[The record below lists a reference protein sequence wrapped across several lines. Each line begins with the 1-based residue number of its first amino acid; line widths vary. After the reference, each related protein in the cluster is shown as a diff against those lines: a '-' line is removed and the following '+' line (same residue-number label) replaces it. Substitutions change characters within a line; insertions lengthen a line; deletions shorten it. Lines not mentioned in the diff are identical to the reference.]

1 MFPPSRSP
9 LTLTCFLVPAL
20 VLTCRAWVLGSPQSA
35 ALLSVSFAAR
45 AQTAPGI
52 PAAKPGDVATPDA
65 IIDAVYA
72 SISGPAGQPRDWA
85 RFRSLLIPGARLI
98 PSARRTP
105 GTTTPVVWSAEE
117 YIAAAGPGLERQG
130 FFEREIHRTT
140 EAFGAVLHAFS
151 TYDSKRAPDGEPFAR
166 GINSF
171 QLYSDGTRWWI
182 VTIFWD
188 AETSDKPIPAKYLS
202 R

>member
-1 MFPPSRSP
+1 MRRMRDLPRTF
-9 LTLTCFLVPAL
+9 
-20 VLTCRAWVLGSPQSA
+20 VLTA
-35 ALLSVSFAAR
+35 ALLLVSFAAW
-45 AQTAPGI
+45 AQTAPGT
-52 PAAKPGDVATPDA
+52 PAAQPADVATPDA

-72 SISGPAGQPRDWA
+72 SISGLAGQLRDWA

-117 YIAAAGPGLERQG
+117 YIAAAGAGLERQG

-151 TYDSKRAPDGEPFAR
+151 TYDSKRTPDGEPFAR

-188 AETSDKPIPAKYLS
+188 AETSDQPIPAKYLS

>member
-1 MFPPSRSP
+1 MTRMQTR
-9 LTLTCFLVPAL
+9 LRTC
-20 VLTCRAWVLGSPQSA
+20 VLAA
-35 ALLSVSFAAR
+35 ALLAAPAAASAQTTAGTPAAR
-45 AQTAPGI
+45 QA
-52 PAAKPGDVATPDA
+52 DVATPDA

-72 SISGPAGQPRDWA
+72 SISGPAGQPRDWT
-85 RFRSLLIPGARLI
+85 RFRSLLVPGARLI
-98 PSARRTP
+98 PSTRRTP

-140 EAFGAVLHAFS
+140 DGFGAVLHAFS
-151 TYDSKRAPDGEPFAR
+151 TYDSKRTPDGQPFAR

-171 QLYSDGTRWWI
+171 QLYNDGTRWWI

-188 AETSDKPIPAKYLS
+188 AETADKPIPAKYLS

>member
-1 MFPPSRSP
+1 MLR
-9 LTLTCFLVPAL
+9 TLMLA
-20 VLTCRAWVLGSPQSA
+20 A
-35 ALLSVSFAAR
+35 ALLTVSATASP
-45 AQTAPGI
+45 QTAAGT
-52 PAAKPGDVATPDA
+52 PAAKPADVATPDA

-98 PSARRTP
+98 PAARRMP
-105 GTTTPVVWSAEE
+105 GATTPVVWSAEE

-151 TYDSKRAPDGEPFAR
+151 TYDSKRTPDGQPFAR
-166 GINSF
+166 GINCF
-171 QLYSDGTRWWI
+171 QVYSDGTRWWI

-188 AETSDKPIPAKYLS
+188 AETADKLIPAKFLS

>member
-1 MFPPSRSP
+1 V
-9 LTLTCFLVPAL
+9 LV
-20 VLTCRAWVLGSPQSA
+20 A
-35 ALLSVSFAAR
+35 ALLPASAPAS
-45 AQTAPGI
+45 AQAVAGT
-52 PAAKPGDVATPDA
+52 PAAKPADVSTPDA

-72 SISGPAGQPRDWA
+72 SISGAAGQPRDWA

-98 PSARRTP
+98 PSARRIP
-105 GTTTPVVWSAEE
+105 GATTPVVWSAEE

-151 TYDSKRAPDGEPFAR
+151 TYDSKRTPDGQPFAR

-171 QLYSDGTRWWI
+171 QLYSDGARWWI

-188 AETSDKPIPAKYLS
+188 AETADKPIPAKYLS

>member
-1 MFPPSRSP
+1 MRRTRDLLRTF
-9 LTLTCFLVPAL
+9 
-20 VLTCRAWVLGSPQSA
+20 VLTA
-35 ALLSVSFAAR
+35 ALLSVSFAAW
-45 AQTAPGI
+45 AQTAPGTT
-52 PAAKPGDVATPDA
+52 AAKPADVATPDA

-105 GTTTPVVWSAEE
+105 GTTTPVVWSAAE

-151 TYDSKRAPDGEPFAR
+151 TYDSKRTPDGVPFAR